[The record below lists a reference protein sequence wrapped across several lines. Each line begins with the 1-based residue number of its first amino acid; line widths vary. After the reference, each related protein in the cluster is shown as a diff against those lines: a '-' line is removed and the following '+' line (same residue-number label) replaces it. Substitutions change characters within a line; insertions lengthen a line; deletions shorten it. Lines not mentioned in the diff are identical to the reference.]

1 MEISP
6 IDFLVGFILFNLA
19 LKVAYPISG
28 LLHELGHALPSL
40 LMTRDQVRIR
50 LGNSRDNKTR
60 MKIGRLEVCLSPT
73 TSFWG
78 SCEFTSEGMST
89 TRLIIITL
97 GGPLTSLC
105 LGGLFLGWMFT
116 PTLPWEIRLVTAV
129 LFYANCRIL
138 LVSIIPQT
146 FHAPNPN
153 PQGVSDG
160 LKILNLL
167 SGKKHEHDDPDQ
179 DNYPVE

>member
-1 MEISP
+1 MEINP

-19 LKVAYPISG
+19 LKVVYPLSG

-40 LMTRDQVRIR
+40 LLTKDPVRIR
-50 LGNSRDNKTR
+50 LGNSTDKPTI
-60 MKIGRLEVCLSPT
+60 KLGRLEICLGPT

-89 TRLIIITL
+89 ARLIIITL

-105 LGGLFLGWMFT
+105 LGALFLGWMFT
-116 PTLPWEIRLVTAV
+116 STLPWEIRLVTAV

-146 FHAPNPN
+146 FRAPNPHS
-153 PQGVSDG
+153 QGVSDG

-167 SGKKHEHDDPDQ
+167 SGEKNGRGDPDQ
-179 DNYPVE
+179 DNKPVE